1 MKNLDYKKITFRK
14 AQRSDQ
20 KLLKN
25 WFNKPHVQE
34 FWDNSPEMWQNVISY
49 LNGNKILYDYWI
61 GLFEN
66 MPYCLILTS
75 DATNDDHPNAPGSDN
90 HLLPYI
96 NPQEKTL
103 TIDFMIGEEAFL
115 GRGLSYITLNK
126 FTDIQEGIN
135 SFIIDPETSNAKA
148 IHVYEKAGFKKVGSY
163 TPKKG
168 FFSGLEH
175 YIMKK
180 YK

>member
-1 MKNLDYKKITFRK
+1 MIK
-14 AQRSDQ
+14 S
-20 KLLKN
+20 
-25 WFNKPHVQE
+25 HVQE

-66 MPYCLILTS
+66 ISYCLIITS
-75 DATNDDHPNAPGSDN
+75 DANDDDHTNAPGSDN
-90 HLLPYI
+90 HLPPYI

-115 GRGLSYITLNK
+115 GRGLSYLSLNK
-126 FTDIQEGIN
+126 FTDIQEGIKA
-135 SFIIDPETSNAKA
+135 FIIDPEASNVKA
-148 IHVYEKAGFKKVGSY
+148 IHVYEKVGFKKVGSY
-163 TPKKG
+163 TPHKG

-180 YK
+180 HK

>member
-14 AQRSDQ
+14 AQKFDE
-20 KLLKN
+20 KLLKI

-61 GLFEN
+61 GSFEN
-66 MPYCLILTS
+66 MPYCLIITS
-75 DATNDDHPNAPGSDN
+75 DATDNERSNAPGLDN

-96 NPQEKTL
+96 DPQEKTL

-115 GRGLSYITLNK
+115 EKGLSYLTLNK

-135 SFIIDPETSNAKA
+135 SFIIDPEASNAKA

-168 FFSGLEH
+168 FFSGLKH
-175 YIMKK
+175 NIMKK